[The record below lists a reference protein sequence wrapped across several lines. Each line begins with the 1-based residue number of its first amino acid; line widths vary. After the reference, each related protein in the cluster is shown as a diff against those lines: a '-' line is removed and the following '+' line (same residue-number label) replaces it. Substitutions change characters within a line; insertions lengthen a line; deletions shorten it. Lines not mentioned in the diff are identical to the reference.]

1 MAQADMLE
9 DGVISLEALGTIMTA
24 HGLLYGASRFIN
36 GFWADRVNACVFCM
50 LFAALFSFAFWSL
63 PTGAPGWQATLILM
77 GAGFCIYGPQALAG
91 IITAN
96 QATKEAA
103 ALATGF
109 RASAA
114 ISRQPFPASGSRSCR
129 SISAG
134 AWRSPRSPRWL
145 SWAWFFSHSPGAPR
159 WMVTND
165 RSRALNAAKRGCA
178 TDEKFHDGKWHL
190 Q

>member
-1 MAQADMLE
+1 MILYSAIGYAFFCLVRKNLSMAQADMLE
-9 DGVISLEALGTIMTA
+9 EGVISLEALGTIMTA

-50 LFAALFSFAFWSL
+50 LFAALFSFAFWLL
-63 PTGAPGWQATLILM
+63 PTGGAPGWQATLILM

-103 ALATGF
+103 A
-109 RASAA
+109 
-114 ISRQPFPASGSRSCR
+114 
-129 SISAG
+129 
-134 AWRSPRSPRWL
+134 
-145 SWAWFFSHSPGAPR
+145 FSHSPGAPR
-159 WMVTND
+159 RMVTND